1 MLYFSYINYLPFFKA
16 FFCLTELGCVGF
28 SFLLSFRLV
37 LLLKTGLFLSPSIG
51 KSLKVS
57 KKLLISFWAYRF
69 LGFEIASE
77 VKLLILSP
85 SFFVCWWLI
94 NFLVRLLDGNS
105 EYYDHKQSS
114 YFSFNNIK
122 NNLVPRFWI
131 GYGSSTESSVS
142 SGFIHDK
149 VIKFYPDHQPTIM
162 SFSLITFMI
171 SL

>member
-1 MLYFSYINYLPFFKA
+1 M
-16 FFCLTELGCVGF
+16 TELGCVGF
-28 SFLLSFRLV
+28 SFLLSFLLV

-122 NNLVPRFWI
+122 NNLDPQFWI

>member
-1 MLYFSYINYLPFFKA
+1 MFDWIGLCWVLFFIVFSS
-16 FFCLTELGCVGF
+16 GF
-28 SFLLSFRLV
+28 VAENRSV
-37 LLLKTGLFLSPSIG
+37 LESQHWKIS
-51 KSLKVS
+51 KVS

-69 LGFEIASE
+69 LGFEIVSE
-77 VKLLILSP
+77 IKLLILSP

-122 NNLVPRFWI
+122 NNLDPQFWI

-162 SFSLITFMI
+162 SFSFITFMI